1 MNEHSIQN
9 AIRLRLSELGYC
21 VFRANVGR
29 FQTKDGRW
37 FDTGLPRGFSDLFA
51 VKDGRIYFLE
61 VKTETGRPSEEQLR
75 FLAVMRDRY
84 GCVAEIVRSVDDAI
98 RAVGETRGER

>member
-61 VKTETGRPSEEQLR
+61 VKTETGRPSEEQLK
-75 FLAVMRDRY
+75 FLAVMRDKY
-84 GCVAEIVRSVDDAI
+84 GCVAEIVRSVDDAV
-98 RAVGETRGER
+98 RAVGAACD

>member
-9 AIRLRLSELGYC
+9 AIRLKLSELGFC

-84 GCVAEIVRSVDDAI
+84 GCVAEIVRSVDDAV
-98 RAVGETRGER
+98 RAVGAACD

>member
-9 AIRLRLSELGYC
+9 AIRLKLSELGYC

-84 GCVAEIVRSVDDAI
+84 GCVAEIVRSVDDAV
-98 RAVGETRGER
+98 RAVGETRSER

>member
-9 AIRLRLSELGYC
+9 AIRLRLSELGFC

-61 VKTETGRPSEEQLR
+61 VKTETGRPSEEQLK

-84 GCVAEIVRSVDDAI
+84 GCVAEIVRSVDDAV

>member
-61 VKTETGRPSEEQLR
+61 VKTETGRPSKEQLK

-84 GCVAEIVRSVDDAI
+84 GCVAEIVRSVDDAV

>member
-37 FDTGLPRGFSDLFA
+37 FDTGLPKGFSDLFA

-61 VKTETGRPSEEQLR
+61 VKTETGRPSEEQLK

>member
-1 MNEHSIQN
+1 MK
-9 AIRLRLSELGYC
+9 LSELGYC

-84 GCVAEIVRSVDDAI
+84 GCVAEIVRSVDDAV
-98 RAVGETRGER
+98 RAVGAACN

>member
-29 FQTKDGRW
+29 FQTQDGRW

-51 VKDGRIYFLE
+51 VKDGRVYFLE

-84 GCVAEIVRSVDDAI
+84 GCVAEIVRSVDDAV